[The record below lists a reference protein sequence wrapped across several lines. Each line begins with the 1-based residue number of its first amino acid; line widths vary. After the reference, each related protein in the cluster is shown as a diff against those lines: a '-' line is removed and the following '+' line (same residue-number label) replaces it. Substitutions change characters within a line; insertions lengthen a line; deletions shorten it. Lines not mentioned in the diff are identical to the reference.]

1 MLISGKLASAGGGL
15 LARSFVAMRLH
26 FSMRNSTDVLIRAM
40 STMLARGYLLLD
52 AVI

>member
-1 MLISGKLASAGGGL
+1 MLSGKLASAGGGL
-15 LARSFVAMRLH
+15 FARSFVALRLH
-26 FSMRNSTDVLIRAM
+26 VSMRISTDVLIRAM